1 MEYKEES
8 IFNMALAYLKRIDKL
23 LYICDMASMSRDI
36 EKWNNTL
43 NAVYRELCIRM
54 NSEEREEIEGID
66 INIIDKNKD
75 DKLDNK
81 EIQIINNLKREHANF
96 KNINFLCN
104 NQAYLYKYRKH
115 ILFLLS
121 ELEIKL
127 RIKMQE
133 KGMLLPSKDDPRRAI
148 ISN

>member
-1 MEYKEES
+1 
-8 IFNMALAYLKRIDKL
+8 
-23 LYICDMASMSRDI
+23 
-36 EKWNNTL
+36 
-43 NAVYRELCIRM
+43 M
-54 NSEEREEIEGID
+54 NCEMCGAKDQLFKTEIEGTEM
-66 INIIDKNKD
+66 NLIDKNND
-75 DKLDNK
+75 NQLDNG
-81 EIQIINNLKREHANF
+81 EINIINNLSRKHANF

-104 NQAYLYKYRKH
+104 KQSYLNKYRKH

-148 ISN
+148 TQR